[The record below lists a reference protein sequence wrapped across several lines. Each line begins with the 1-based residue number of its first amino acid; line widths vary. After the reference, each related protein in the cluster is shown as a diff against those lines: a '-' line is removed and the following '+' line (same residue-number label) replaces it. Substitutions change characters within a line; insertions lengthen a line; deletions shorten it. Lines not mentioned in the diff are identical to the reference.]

1 MNIENI
7 LNQISS
13 HVWGPITLSLLL
25 GVGIYLMFLLKG
37 FPLLK
42 INIGLQSLF
51 KKSDNKN
58 DGDISPFESLMTA
71 LSGTVGTGNAYY

>member
-51 KKSDNKN
+51 N
-58 DGDISPFESLMTA
+58 
-71 LSGTVGTGNAYY
+71 